1 MNNATASFTTI
12 NTALSR
18 GAFDKIVMTQEDY
31 NKAKGEPALQ
41 GLEITI
47 AENVMEEAARLA
59 KIGYRVQPVSKGGG
73 SSGE

>member
-31 NKAKGEPALQ
+31 DRAKDTPALR
-41 GLEITI
+41 GMEITI

-59 KIGYRVQPVSKGGG
+59 KIGYRVQPVLTGG
-73 SSGE
+73 